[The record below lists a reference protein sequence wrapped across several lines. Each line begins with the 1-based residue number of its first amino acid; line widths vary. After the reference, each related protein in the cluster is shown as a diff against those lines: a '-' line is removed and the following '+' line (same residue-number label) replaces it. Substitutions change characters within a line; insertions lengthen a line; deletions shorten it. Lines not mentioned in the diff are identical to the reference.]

1 MWIFVQ
7 ENARKREQI
16 VVTVFWGAVSN
27 VKMYETCSNTILM
40 LKFDRTPWLDIYIR
54 FPLKPNEFLLVTSF
68 GTILNPQTW
77 QNAHFSPTKIR
88 FQPLK
93 VPEMDSPANFTSIY
107 VVLIFSER
115 WLEVDFF
122 LGSDWP
128 LPAQYTTPRCMA
140 SFKDPKNERISL
152 GWRIF

>member
-16 VVTVFWGAVSN
+16 AVTVFWAQCPMY
-27 VKMYETCSNTILM
+27 KMYETCSSPKLI
-40 LKFDRTPWLDIYIR
+40 LKFYRTPWLDIYIR
-54 FPLKPNEFLLVTSF
+54 FPLKPNEFLLKTSF

-93 VPEMDSPANFTSIY
+93 VPEMDSPDDFTSIY
-107 VVLIFSER
+107 VVLIFRER

-122 LGSDWP
+122 YGADWP
-128 LPAQYTTPRCMA
+128 LRAVYTPPRWMA
-140 SFKDPKNERISL
+140 SFKNLCHQDP
-152 GWRIF
+152 